1 MKTCLT
7 TAFLIVASIM
17 CMSSPTP
24 AVVVQPPFQ
33 ITTKRDTD
41 KVEVKVEK
49 DQAVLSLHSPFGISH
64 AVIERTGEKWP
75 NTVMLRLHLKG
86 LESLRVTNGKVTLDA
101 AVSSHDDT
109 QRLWKDSKENSP
121 LDANSPYWMEILM
134 FDGDGH
140 PAKTIPLK
148 DGYFEIQLP
157 KAFFEDNPKS
167 ITVNWIDFYR

>member
-1 MKTCLT
+1 MKSCLT

-17 CMSSPTP
+17 SVSSPIP
-24 AVVVQPPFQ
+24 AVVDQPPFQ

-41 KVEVKVEK
+41 KVEVHVEK
-49 DQAVLSLHSPFGISH
+49 DKTVLSLHSPFGISH

-75 NTVMLRLHLKG
+75 ITMMLRLHLKG
-86 LESLRVTNGKVTLDA
+86 LESLRVTNGNVTLEA

-109 QRLWKDSKENSP
+109 QRLWKDGKEDSP

-134 FDGDGH
+134 FGGDGK
-140 PAKTIPLK
+140 PTKTIPMK
-148 DGYFEIQLP
+148 DGYFEMQLP
-157 KAFFEDNPKS
+157 KAFFEGNPKS